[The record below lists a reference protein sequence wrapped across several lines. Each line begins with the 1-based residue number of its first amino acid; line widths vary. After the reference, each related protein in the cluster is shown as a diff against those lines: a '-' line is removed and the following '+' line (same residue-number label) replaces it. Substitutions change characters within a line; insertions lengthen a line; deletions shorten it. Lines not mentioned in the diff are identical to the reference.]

1 MMFTFMAIVIGALQ
15 TCQAFQGYRTQ
26 RPHHSFGV
34 TEGKITTG
42 EKPAGDGAYL
52 HRRGYVVLLIAHL
65 QVPRVDTAALL
76 EKIADGER
84 PFVIDNTGGGT
95 EQLIIAMGKKRP
107 CKDIIYKAFSMGI
120 LKGNYGDEHS

>member
-1 MMFTFMAIVIGALQ
+1 MLTFMAIVIGALQ

-42 EKPAGDGAYL
+42 EKPAGDGTYL
-52 HRRGYVVLLIAHL
+52 HRRGYVVLLVAHL

-84 PFVIDNTGGGT
+84 PFVIDNTGGVLNT
-95 EQLIIAMGKKRP
+95 QKTQPGKERLGRE
-107 CKDIIYKAFSMGI
+107 FH
-120 LKGNYGDEHS
+120 N